1 VKVLFFTS
9 SFCEPC
15 IRTRA
20 VLDEVSRIL
29 PNAQVIERNIVRH
42 NTEAELENIRSTPT
56 TIVLRDDDAEV
67 FRAEGV
73 PTLNQVLAAL
83 AQAL

>member
-1 VKVLFFTS
+1 MQVLLFTS

-15 IRTRA
+15 LRTRA
-20 VLDEVSRIL
+20 VLEQVSQIL
-29 PNAQVIERNIVRH
+29 PAVQVTERNIVRD

-56 TIVLRDDDAEV
+56 TIVLADDGGEV

-73 PTLNQVLAAL
+73 PTVNQVLAAL
-83 AQAL
+83 ARAV